1 MHQRLLSV
9 SALCLAVAALAAG
22 CTSSAIPLS
31 QNFEQTSQ
39 YKVRS
44 AQHWHALSADAA
56 DRTVQTLES
65 IGVTQAAPFY
75 VALPEQPSKFDLAF
89 RDMITTDLVE
99 RGAAV
104 QSQPQGSQFYVVYNA
119 QVVPHKSNLAL
130 EHLSSPG
137 PGYSA
142 QTGTELVL
150 TTSVINQGRFVSRTT
165 DVYYLENIDA
175 GLYDVGNQFNSLNMK
190 VVSQ

>member
-1 MHQRLLSV
+1 MHQRVWSV
-9 SALCLAVAALAAG
+9 TALCLAVAALAG
-22 CTSSAIPLS
+22 CNSSAIPLS
-31 QNFEQTSQ
+31 KNFEQTSQ

-44 AQHWHALSADAA
+44 AQHWNSLSADAA

-65 IGVTQAAPFY
+65 IGVTQASPFY
-75 VALPEQPSKFDLAF
+75 VALPENPSKFDLAF

-119 QVVPHKSNLAL
+119 QVVPHKSNLNL
-130 EHLSSPG
+130 ENVPPPDRNHSP
-137 PGYSA
+137 

-175 GLYDVGNQFNSLNMK
+175 GLYDGVNKFNSLNMK

>member
-22 CTSSAIPLS
+22 CSSSAIPLS
-31 QNFEQTSQ
+31 HNFEQTSQ

-130 EHLSSPG
+130 EHLSAPG

-165 DVYYLENIDA
+165 DVYYLENTDA